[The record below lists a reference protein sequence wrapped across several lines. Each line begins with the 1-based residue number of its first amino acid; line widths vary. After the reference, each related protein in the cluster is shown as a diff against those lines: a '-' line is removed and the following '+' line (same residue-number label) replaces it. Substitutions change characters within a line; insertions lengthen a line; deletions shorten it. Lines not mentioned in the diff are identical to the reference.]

1 MFTSNAVVFAMTYGK
16 RLDKALGAAGKSRK
30 ELAAQLG
37 CSPQAV
43 GMVITG
49 AGKQERFLSVENH
62 AEAARFLRVDSY
74 WLATGKGEMRP
85 SEARPSGLSSDAAE
99 IAAYFDMLTE
109 KGERTR
115 AYVAAM
121 AAILKVLGERDAA
134 SGAQSTA
141 SQDAAV
147 TLKTPPA

>member
-1 MFTSNAVVFAMTYGK
+1 MTYGK
-16 RLDKALGAAGKSRK
+16 RLEKAMEAAGKTRK
-30 ELAAQLG
+30 ELAATLG

-85 SEARPSGLSSDAAE
+85 SEAKPTDQSSDAAE
-99 IAAYFDMLTE
+99 IAAYFDMLTD
-109 KGERTR
+109 KGDRTR

-121 AAILKVLGERDAA
+121 GAILKVLADRDAA
-134 SGAQSTA
+134 AGAQATA
-141 SQDAAV
+141 LPEGADS
-147 TLKTPPA
+147 LKTPRA